1 MCILLSTLTSV
12 ASDLFNSLCIELSLP
27 PLVYLEVIH
36 HIRQHCLICCIF
48 AVPRIKT
55 NQNVAFCYHMRILFV
70 CNYAKWVKLVIFVEL
85 FSLHD
90 DPLFGSGDVSSGI
103 NKHTWG
109 RGGVARAWPAAWQEL
124 TRRLRK
130 CLACLDANPWRVYLY
145 NSRKWVSDC
154 IGTKLEAVNGR
165 DIQNELEY
173 LGKIGVCHGCF
184 TKLNAAHDFLSVLKD
199 SLARLGQCKR
209 GANT

>member
-1 MCILLSTLTSV
+1 MVSDALTPNSV
-12 ASDLFNSLCIELSLP
+12 RQSAATMWNVSYHVTHISVTVVPFVIWSHHYSGITFAFSPCLTPLCIELSLP
-27 PLVYLEVIH
+27 PLIYLEVIH
-36 HIRQHCLICCIF
+36 HIRQHFLMCIF

-55 NQNVAFCYHMRILFV
+55 NKNVAFCYHVRILFV

-109 RGGVARAWPAAWQEL
+109 RGGVARAWPAAWQKL

-130 CLACLDANPWRVYLY
+130 P
-145 NSRKWVSDC
+145 
-154 IGTKLEAVNGR
+154 
-165 DIQNELEY
+165 
-173 LGKIGVCHGCF
+173 
-184 TKLNAAHDFLSVLKD
+184 SV
-199 SLARLGQCKR
+199 
-209 GANT
+209 